1 VKGLRVGITGSPA
14 TGKKTVGKALAAR
27 LKVPFFNLNEV
38 AAKAGFLITTGGG
51 EPRLDARGFG
61 RVAGRHLPEGG
72 FVISGVFLDE
82 AIPSRLLDY
91 VVVLRCNPLVLS
103 ERYDERGYPQ
113 RKKKENL
120 TAEFLDACLGGALE
134 AFGDKVREVDTTG
147 KDLRTVVKETRAA
160 LKDGKAAFG
169 SVDWLSLVKGPE
181 DVFRFM
187 V

>member
-1 VKGLRVGITGSPA
+1 MKGLRVGITGSPA

-27 LKVPFFNLNEV
+27 LKVPFLNLNDV
-38 AAKAGFLITTGGG
+38 AARAGFLMTTAGG
-51 EPRLDARGFG
+51 EPKLNARGFS
-61 RVAGRHLPEGG
+61 RVAGRHLPAGA
-72 FVISGVFLDE
+72 FVISGVFLAE

-91 VVVLRCNPLVLS
+91 VVILRCNPLVLS
-103 ERYDERGYPQ
+103 QRYDERGYSQ

-147 KDLRTVVKETRAA
+147 KDLRTVLKETRSA
-160 LKDGKAAFG
+160 LKDGKATFG
-169 SVDWLSLVKGPE
+169 NVDWLRLVKGPE
-181 DVFRFM
+181 DLFRFM

>member
-1 VKGLRVGITGSPA
+1 VKELRVGITGSPA
-14 TGKKTVGKALAAR
+14 TGKKTVGEALAVR

-38 AAKAGFLITTGGG
+38 AAKAGFLIPTKGG
-51 EPRLDARGFG
+51 EPRLDARGFS
-61 RVAGRHLPEGG
+61 RVAGLHLPDGG
-72 FVISGVFLDE
+72 FVVSGVFLAE

-103 ERYDERGYPQ
+103 ERYDERGYSQ

-134 AFGDKVREVDTTG
+134 AYGDKVREVDTTG
-147 KDLRTVVKETRAA
+147 KDLMTVVRETRAA
-160 LKDGKAAFG
+160 LKVGKAAFG